1 MGQVVDLSS
10 GEVLEDEK
18 GKVPVTICFAG
29 TKTVWVDREQANSPD
44 EIGILCAEATESS
57 ADNLNDGSVTVGFH
71 AQDLDFI
78 KVLQSVCEL
87 GPTTLTFC
95 DPEIAAMLE
104 DMPNWADMKD
114 MSFMDEDETDE

>member
-18 GKVPVTICFAG
+18 GQVPVTICFAG

-44 EIGILCAEATESS
+44 EIGILCAEATEASS
-57 ADNLNDGSVTVGFH
+57 DNLNDGSVTVGFH

-104 DMPNWADMKD
+104 DLPNWEDMKD
-114 MSFMDEDETDE
+114 MSFVEEDDEE

>member
-44 EIGILCAEATESS
+44 EIGILCAEATEASS
-57 ADNLNDGSVTVGFH
+57 DNLNDGSVTVGFH
-71 AQDLDFI
+71 AKDLDFI

-104 DMPNWADMKD
+104 DLPNWEDMKD
-114 MSFMDEDETDE
+114 MSFVEEDDEE

>member
-44 EIGILCAEATESS
+44 EIGILCAEATEASS
-57 ADNLNDGSVTVGFH
+57 DNLNDGSVTVGFH
-71 AQDLDFI
+71 AKDLDFI

-104 DMPNWADMKD
+104 DMPNWEDMKD
-114 MSFMDEDETDE
+114 MSFVEEDDED